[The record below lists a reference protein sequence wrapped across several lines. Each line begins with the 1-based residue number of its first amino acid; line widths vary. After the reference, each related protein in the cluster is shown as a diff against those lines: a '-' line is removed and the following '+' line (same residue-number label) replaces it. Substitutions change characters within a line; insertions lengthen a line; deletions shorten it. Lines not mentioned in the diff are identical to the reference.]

1 MDVDWLSVE
10 MVVRDVVV
18 KSVLKGRAYCEIL
31 VSVVVVPATA

>member
-18 KSVLKGRAYCEIL
+18 KSVLKGRAYCEGNL
-31 VSVVVVPATA
+31 GKFPRGNTS